1 MLLHVQAETQT
12 GGFLHKCCRQL
23 HMFQI
28 LTLNVQTSCVA
39 LGAASQTDLP
49 AVSHERNVINM
60 LAISMQKASASGD
73 RQKSFLPLSSHHQA
87 VAFSTVGFVPLLP
100 QAEGK

>member
-12 GGFLHKCCRQL
+12 GGSLHRYCRQL
-23 HMFQI
+23 HIFQI
-28 LTLNVQTSCVA
+28 LTLNVQNSCVA

-49 AVSHERNVINM
+49 AVSHERNVIIM
-60 LAISMQKASASGD
+60 LAGNMPAQVVTG
-73 RQKSFLPLSSHHQA
+73 KSHSCPCQA
-87 VAFSTVGFVPLLP
+87 ITGSCTVGFVPLLP